1 MQQDARNLRI
11 ARRPN
16 DPPIQPETAT
26 PIEPLLTPADVAR
39 ILGVS
44 KRFLER
50 SRSAGTFPAPDVW
63 LGRLPRYRPQTV
75 RDFIAKG
82 GVK

>member
-16 DPPIQPETAT
+16 DPPTQPESAT
-26 PIEPLLTPADVAR
+26 PIDPLLTPTDLAR

-63 LGRLPRYRPQTV
+63 LGRLPRYTHKSV
-75 RDFIAKG
+75 RAFIANG
-82 GVK
+82 GTK